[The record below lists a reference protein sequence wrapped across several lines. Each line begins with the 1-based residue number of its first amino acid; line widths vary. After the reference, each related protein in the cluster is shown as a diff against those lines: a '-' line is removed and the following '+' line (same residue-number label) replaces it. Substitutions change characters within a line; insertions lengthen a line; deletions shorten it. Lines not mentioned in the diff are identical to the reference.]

1 MKDNAFINK
10 AFSPEKLLLYA
21 VTDRSETEKMCAA
34 VESALVGGA
43 TMIQLREKNIDDVDY
58 IKKAVLIKEICKKY
72 AVPLIVN
79 DNFEVAL
86 KSGAD
91 GVHVGAEDMR
101 ADEIRKKAPC
111 GFIVGVTA
119 KTVEQALAAQKLGA
133 DYLGVG
139 AVFPSPTK
147 PDAIGITRE
156 KLQEICAGVK
166 IPCVAIGGISLENAD
181 LLRGS
186 GISGIAVVS
195 ALFSAGNVTQ
205 TARML
210 RKKAEEITLHK

>member
-1 MKDNAFINK
+1 M
-10 AFSPEKLLLYA
+10 AFSFEMGTARLHFCYPVRLQLVDVLEYA
-21 VTDRSETEKMCAA
+21 Q
-34 VESALVGGA
+34 
-43 TMIQLREKNIDDVDY
+43 QLSQPFQKKILERKRRELEQ
-58 IKKAVLIKEICKKY
+58 AVL
-72 AVPLIVN
+72 
-79 DNFEVAL
+79 
-86 KSGAD
+86 
-91 GVHVGAEDMR
+91 AE
-101 ADEIRKKAPC
+101 KH
-111 GFIVGVTA
+111 
-119 KTVEQALAAQKLGA
+119 GA

-147 PDAIGITRE
+147 PDAIGITQE

-210 RKKAEEITLHK
+210 RKKAEEITSHK